1 MRKRRLIYNT
11 VTSLLNQI
19 VAVIC
24 GFILPRLILNCF
36 GSEVNGLTN
45 SIQQFLHII
54 VFLDL
59 GVGAVVKS
67 SLYKP
72 LAEGDNREISAII
85 KSARKFFNRLAEILL
100 IYICALMVLYPLI
113 ISRKYGYIYVVTLIL
128 AISISI
134 FAQYYFGIVNQLLLV
149 ADQKGYIQYGIQ
161 ITSTVLNTVA
171 CAILIELGASIQI
184 VMMTTSL
191 IFLLRPIYTTLYI
204 NKNYFID
211 KNVVYDK
218 EPIEQKWNGVA
229 QHIAAV
235 VLDGTDTIVLTIF
248 ATLSDVSVY
257 SVYYLVIKGIRN
269 LYISLTNGI
278 QSLLG
283 NLLAREETDKLNTIF
298 GLVEWGMHS
307 VTMLLFGCTLYLI
320 VPFVQVYTCGVT
332 DVDYYQPV
340 FAILLTLANETY
352 CIKIPQNMLILAAG
366 HYKQTQRC
374 FVVSAI
380 INIVIS
386 VFAVSKWGL
395 IGVTIGTII
404 AMFYQAVWMISYCRN
419 NIINWPLCITLKQI
433 AVDITI
439 NIVVLLCCNCWEFKL
454 AKDTYFSWGILAVKI
469 FIIWVIVMITVNVI
483 VYRNNITKMI
493 KLLKGRG

>member
-72 LAEGDNREISAII
+72 LAERNNREISAII

-100 IYICALMVLYPLI
+100 IYICVLMVLYPLI
-113 ISRKYGYIYVVTLIL
+113 ISRKYGYIYIVTLIL

-149 ADQKGYIQYGIQ
+149 ADQRGYIQYGIQ
-161 ITSTVLNTVA
+161 MATTVLNTIA
-171 CAILIELGASIQI
+171 CAILIKLGASIQV
-184 VMMTTSL
+184 VMLTTSL

-204 NKNYFID
+204 NTNYLID
-211 KNVVYDK
+211 KNIVYEK
-218 EPIEQKWNGVA
+218 EPIKQKWNGVA

-283 NLLAREETDKLNTIF
+283 NLLAREETDKLNTTF

-340 FAILLTLANETY
+340 FAILLTIANETY

-395 IGVTIGTII
+395 IGVTIGTIF
-404 AMFYQAVWMISYCRN
+404 AMFYQAVWMIGYCRN

-439 NIVVLLCCNCWEFKL
+439 NIVVMLCCNYWKFEL
-454 AKDTYFSWGILAVKI
+454 VKDTYISWGILAAKI
-469 FIIWVIVMITVNVI
+469 FSVWVIVMMIVNVI

-493 KLLKGRG
+493 MLMKGRG

>member
-1 MRKRRLIYNT
+1 M
-11 VTSLLNQI
+11 
-19 VAVIC
+19 
-24 GFILPRLILNCF
+24 
-36 GSEVNGLTN
+36 
-45 SIQQFLHII
+45 
-54 VFLDL
+54 
-59 GVGAVVKS
+59 
-67 SLYKP
+67 
-72 LAEGDNREISAII
+72 
-85 KSARKFFNRLAEILL
+85 
-100 IYICALMVLYPLI
+100 
-113 ISRKYGYIYVVTLIL
+113 
-128 AISISI
+128 
-134 FAQYYFGIVNQLLLV
+134 
-149 ADQKGYIQYGIQ
+149 
-161 ITSTVLNTVA
+161 
-171 CAILIELGASIQI
+171 
-184 VMMTTSL
+184 
-191 IFLLRPIYTTLYI
+191 LRPIYTTLYI
-204 NKNYFID
+204 NTNYLID
-211 KNVVYDK
+211 KNIVYEK
-218 EPIEQKWNGVA
+218 EPIKQKWNGVA

-283 NLLAREETDKLNTIF
+283 NLLAREETDKLNTTF

-340 FAILLTLANETY
+340 FAILLTIANETY

-395 IGVTIGTII
+395 IGVTIGTIF
-404 AMFYQAVWMISYCRN
+404 AMFYQAVWMIGYCRN

-439 NIVVLLCCNCWEFKL
+439 NIVVMLCCNYWKFEL
-454 AKDTYFSWGILAVKI
+454 VKDTYISWGILAAKI
-469 FIIWVIVMITVNVI
+469 FSVWVIVMMIVNVI

-493 KLLKGRG
+493 MLMKGRG

>member
-72 LAEGDNREISAII
+72 LAERNNREISAII

-100 IYICALMVLYPLI
+100 IYICVLMVLYPLI
-113 ISRKYGYIYVVTLIL
+113 ISRKYGYIYIVTLIL

-149 ADQKGYIQYGIQ
+149 ADQRGYIQYGIQ
-161 ITSTVLNTVA
+161 MATTVLNTIA
-171 CAILIELGASIQI
+171 CAILIKLGASIQV
-184 VMMTTSL
+184 VMLTTSL

-204 NKNYFID
+204 NTNYLID
-211 KNVVYDK
+211 KNIVYEK
-218 EPIEQKWNGVA
+218 EPIKQKWNGVA

-283 NLLAREETDKLNTIF
+283 NLLAREETDKLNTTF

-340 FAILLTLANETY
+340 FAILLTIANETY

-395 IGVTIGTII
+395 IGVTIGTIF
-404 AMFYQAVWMISYCRN
+404 AMFYQAVWMIGYCRN
-419 NIINWPLCITLKQI
+419 NIISWPLCITLKQI

-439 NIVVLLCCNCWEFKL
+439 NIVVMLCCNYWKFEL
-454 AKDTYFSWGILAVKI
+454 VKDTYISWGILAAKI
-469 FIIWVIVMITVNVI
+469 FSVWVIVMMIVNVI

-493 KLLKGRG
+493 MLMKGRG

>member
-24 GFILPRLILNCF
+24 GFILPRLILNYF

-54 VFLDL
+54 AFLDL

-72 LAEGDNREISAII
+72 LAERNNHEISAII
-85 KSARKFFNRLAEILL
+85 KSARKFFDRLAKILL
-100 IYICALMVLYPLI
+100 IYVCALMVLYPLI
-113 ISRKYGYIYVVTLIL
+113 ISKKYGYIYVVTLIL

-149 ADQKGYIQYGIQ
+149 ADQRGYIQYGIQ
-161 ITSTVLNTVA
+161 MATTVLNTIA
-171 CAILIELGASIQI
+171 CAVLIKLGASIQV
-184 VMMTTSL
+184 VMLTTSL

-204 NKNYFID
+204 NKNYLID
-211 KNVVYDK
+211 KNVVYEK
-218 EPIEQKWNGVA
+218 EPIKQKWNGVA

-235 VLDGTDTIVLTIF
+235 VLDGTDTIVLTIL

-283 NLLAREETDKLNTIF
+283 NLLAREETDKLNTTF

-340 FAILLTLANETY
+340 FAILLTIANETY

-380 INIVIS
+380 INIAIS

-404 AMFYQAVWMISYCRN
+404 AMFYQAIWMIRYCRN
-419 NIINWPLCITLKQI
+419 NIIKWPLCIALKQI
-433 AVDITI
+433 AVDIII
-439 NIVVLLCCNCWEFKL
+439 NIVVLLCWNYWKFEL
-454 AKDTYFSWGILAVKI
+454 TKDTYFSWGILAVKI
-469 FIIWVIVMITVNVI
+469 FIVWVIVMITVNMI

-493 KLLKGRG
+493 ILLKGRG

>member
-24 GFILPRLILNCF
+24 GFILPRLILNYF

-54 VFLDL
+54 AFLDL

-72 LAEGDNREISAII
+72 LAERNNHEISAII
-85 KSARKFFNRLAEILL
+85 KSARKFFDRLAKILL
-100 IYICALMVLYPLI
+100 IYVCALMVLYPLI
-113 ISRKYGYIYVVTLIL
+113 ISKKYGYIYVVTLIL

-149 ADQKGYIQYGIQ
+149 ADQRGYIQYGIQ
-161 ITSTVLNTVA
+161 MATTVLNTIA
-171 CAILIELGASIQI
+171 CAVLIKLGASIQV
-184 VMMTTSL
+184 VMLTTSL

-204 NKNYFID
+204 NKNYLID
-211 KNVVYDK
+211 KNVVYEK
-218 EPIEQKWNGVA
+218 EPIKQKWNGVA

-235 VLDGTDTIVLTIF
+235 VLDGTDTIVLTIL

-283 NLLAREETDKLNTIF
+283 NLLAREETDKLNTTF

-340 FAILLTLANETY
+340 FAILLTIANETY

-380 INIVIS
+380 INIAIS

-395 IGVTIGTII
+395 IGVTIGTGK
-404 AMFYQAVWMISYCRN
+404 S
-419 NIINWPLCITLKQI
+419 
-433 AVDITI
+433 DI
-439 NIVVLLCCNCWEFKL
+439 
-454 AKDTYFSWGILAVKI
+454 
-469 FIIWVIVMITVNVI
+469 
-483 VYRNNITKMI
+483 
-493 KLLKGRG
+493 